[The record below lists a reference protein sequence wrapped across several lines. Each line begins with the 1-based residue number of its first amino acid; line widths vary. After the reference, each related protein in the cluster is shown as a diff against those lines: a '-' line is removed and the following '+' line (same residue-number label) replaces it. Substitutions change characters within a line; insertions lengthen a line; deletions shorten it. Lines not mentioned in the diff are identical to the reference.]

1 MNFTH
6 CWRLLIFDHTRG
18 HAKIIFT
25 FLVSKPMAKQGSLD
39 HKIRGVYAMSH
50 KIEIYSH
57 SPQGPS
63 KGGMEIALHGLK
75 PGKQLA
81 GGHRQEEGRVGCL
94 SGHASPAECGC
105 GRRPEEV
112 YEWVQ

>member
-1 MNFTH
+1 MNFAH
-6 CWRLLIFDHTRG
+6 LLRFMTFDHTRG

-25 FLVSKPMAKQGSLD
+25 FLAPKPMAKRGPLD
-39 HKIRGVYAMSH
+39 HKILGVYAMSH
-50 KIEIYSH
+50 KIAIYSH
-57 SPQGPS
+57 SPQGHS
-63 KGGMEIALHGLK
+63 KGGMEVALHGLK

-81 GGHRQEEGRVGCL
+81 GGHRQEEGRVRCPP
-94 SGHASPAECGC
+94 GHASPAGCGC